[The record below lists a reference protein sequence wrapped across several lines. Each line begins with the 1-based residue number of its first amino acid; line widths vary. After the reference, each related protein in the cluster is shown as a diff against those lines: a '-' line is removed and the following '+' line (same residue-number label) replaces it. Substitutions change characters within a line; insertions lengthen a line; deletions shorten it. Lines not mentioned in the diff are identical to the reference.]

1 MSVTSDADEKERREY
16 PSAFWIALCGYP
28 LLFGLLC
35 RRRSDRAEGALKLV
49 STIHAVLSTSLAA
62 RDAFDAKWK
71 RCVSPRIV
79 SRYQDAKIEPSL
91 NLITSRSARSNAVVA
106 IEAGYLIQDTAIS
119 YLADSR
125 YKIRFTRLMKLHHV
139 VLGSLLTLFLE
150 FARRKRERGVFFV
163 EMFLLMNASTPLL
176 NLRWFLRRRNRHGRV
191 QALASTI
198 NDAGL
203 VATFFACRIG
213 LCVFIAYSTADVN
226 AHHAIPHRIYYML
239 WLYGVRTNRSVV
251 QSFLSVSGSDIP
263 MRQMHR
269 NLMAKP
275 L

>member
-1 MSVTSDADEKERREY
+1 MSVASDADEKETRGY

-71 RCVSPRIV
+71 
-79 SRYQDAKIEPSL
+79 SL

-106 IEAGYLIQDTAIS
+106 IEAGYLLQDTAIS

-176 NLRWFLRRRNRHGRV
+176 NLRWFLRRRNHHGRV

-213 LCVFIAYSTADVN
+213 L
-226 AHHAIPHRIYYML
+226 IYYML

-251 QSFLSVSGSDIP
+251 QSFLSIP
-263 MRQMHR
+263 VQCKTGTASLLIL
-269 NLMAKP
+269 NTLWWLSMARSTLKRH
-275 L
+275 LK